1 MNSASTSSTNQFFSY
16 PRWRRLVTLHWVENR
31 KRYGLSLLA
40 IAGLLTAWYGFI
52 LAIDHIDPLNIFFQW
67 SAYFVGLYLTGC
79 LFASSLFSQLSVK
92 RDTIGYL
99 SLPVSHFERLL
110 CALLFGTLLFF
121 VCFTLIFYLVDIPM
135 VGLANRII
143 AAWPRNF
150 PYSTQRVPSLAV
162 FNLFSSPSGELT
174 EEQKDLFLFGFFATQ
189 SVFLLGS
196 VYFTRY
202 PFIKTV
208 IVCLLSVLVF
218 TVLQKELINNS
229 LPASWQNDFLEWDKH
244 DPIFS
249 PVRGSVRL
257 PTGVEAVII
266 VVMQF
271 GLPLFFW
278 FVTLQRLKE
287 KEV

>member
-16 PRWRRLVTLHWVENR
+16 PRWRRLVNLHWAENR

-40 IAGLLTAWYGFI
+40 VAGLLTAWYASI
-52 LAIDHIDPLNIFFQW
+52 LALDHVDPLNVFFQY

-79 LFASSLFSQLSVK
+79 LYASSLFSQLSAK

-99 SLPVSHFERLL
+99 ALPASHFEKLL
-110 CALLFGTLLFF
+110 CALLFGALLFF

-143 AAWPRNF
+143 ATWPRTF
-150 PYSTQRVPSLAV
+150 PFSTERVPALAV
-162 FNLFSSPSGELT
+162 FNVFSGRAGALD
-174 EEQKDLFLFGFFATQ
+174 EESIHGFLYGFFATQ

-196 VYFTRY
+196 VYFRRY
-202 PFIKTV
+202 AFIKTV
-208 IVCLLSVLVF
+208 IICVLFVLSF
-218 TVLQKELINNS
+218 MVLQKEVINRSMPVNWS
-229 LPASWQNDFLEWDKH
+229 NDLLQWNKH
-244 DPIFS
+244 DPVFS
-249 PVRGSVRL
+249 PVKGSVRL
-257 PTGVEAVII
+257 PAGVEAVINVLI
-266 VVMQF
+266 QF

-278 FVTLQRLKE
+278 FVTWQRLKE